1 MDRDN
6 EDWRSLWTLETI
18 PEPQSRTGQRRVALS
33 LSPAKPYNYMV
44 CRWDWCARQVMQGLI
59 ADWSSP
65 LDHDGLVK
73 AAYDI
78 ADAMLEARKQS
89 LTSNLRYSDQRDPL
103 SRGDPLDHCGNQ
115 RAIHAARAV
124 KTSFVSIHPPIIGPP
139 ILSSSG
145 KRVAEYP

>member
-1 MDRDN
+1 
-6 EDWRSLWTLETI
+6 
-18 PEPQSRTGQRRVALS
+18 
-33 LSPAKPYNYMV
+33 
-44 CRWDWCARQVMQGLI
+44 MQGLI

-103 SRGDPLDHCGNQ
+103 SRGDPLDPAG
-115 RAIHAARAV
+115 
-124 KTSFVSIHPPIIGPP
+124 IGVQ
-139 ILSSSG
+139 STQQ
-145 KRVAEYP
+145 EQ